1 MKAYTTRVGEGPF
14 PTENADFSEML
25 HAMGREFGATTGR
38 PRRCGWFDG
47 VATRYAGM
55 INGMDEVAVTNL
67 DGLDSLASI
76 KVCTHYKLRGETI
89 EVPPSDVRQLAQ
101 CEPVYLELPGW
112 QTATNGAKKFTNLP
126 RNAQSYL
133 HKLAELSRARLSI
146 ASVGPNRDQTI
157 VL

>member
-1 MKAYTTRVGEGPF
+1 
-14 PTENADFSEML
+14 
-25 HAMGREFGATTGR
+25 
-38 PRRCGWFDG
+38 
-47 VATRYAGM
+47 M

-67 DGLDSLASI
+67 DGLDSLPSI

-89 EVPPSDVRQLAQ
+89 AVPPSDVRLLAQ
-101 CEPVYLELPGW
+101 CEPVYVEMPGW
-112 QTATNGAKKFTNLP
+112 QMPTHDAKRFTELP

-133 HKLAELSRARLSI
+133 HKLAELSHARLRI